1 MEQKQKYVYVDYE
14 NMGNIKELVPI
25 NGKYFFFIGS
35 NQKTV
40 PSSLVV
46 ATNGMS
52 VEWIIIEGTGKN
64 ALDFH
69 IAYYLGVKSSEE
81 NIIHYILSKDKG
93 YDPLI
98 TSINKKSHKD
108 IAKRIISLD
117 DLKDKKPHE
126 DKIESQIYDRVM
138 SHFNNIQKN
147 KRPKSEK
154 SLKNTIKTQIL
165 KNLGDKEV
173 DKIIDE
179 LYRKSY
185 ISKGANNHVTYNNA
199 GCSK

>member
-1 MEQKQKYVYVDYE
+1 M
-14 NMGNIKELVPI
+14 KELTTGVSI
-25 NGKYFFFIGS
+25 QLITDMIGRKAFTEGYNAVS
-35 NQKTV
+35 YEATKKHM

-69 IAYYLGVKSSEE
+69 IAYYLGVRSSEE
-81 NIIHYILSKDKG
+81 NVVHYILSKDKG

-98 TSINKKSHKD
+98 ASINKKSHRD
-108 IAKRIISLD
+108 IAKRIISFD

-126 DKIESQIYDRVM
+126 DKIEPQIYDRVM
-138 SHFNNIQKN
+138 SHFNNIHQKN

-179 LYRKSY
+179 LYRRSY
-185 ISKGANNHVTYNNA
+185 ISKGANNRVTYNDE